1 MFEVLR
7 TDVNDPFQGLKVL
20 KDGKIVA
27 TLVIDGQGAVPFA
40 KQVGEF
46 MDMTTGEKQDGVS
59 VAEVY
64 ETFGV
69 ELEES
74 NEMNE
79 GTKAIVQHLA
89 RGENRKAEE
98 AFKTVMDQKIGNAMR
113 AKMPEVAQSMFN
125 NEKS

>member
-1 MFEVLR
+1 MLEVLC
-7 TDVNDPFQGLKVL
+7 TDV
-20 KDGKIVA
+20 
-27 TLVIDGQGAVPFA
+27 
-40 KQVGEF
+40 
-46 MDMTTGEKQDGVS
+46 
-59 VAEVY
+59 
-64 ETFGV
+64 
-69 ELEES
+69 EES

-79 GTKAIVQHLA
+79 GTKVIVQHLA

>member
-27 TLVIDGQGAVPFA
+27 TLVIDGQGAVQFA
-40 KQVGEF
+40 KQVGQF
-46 MDMTTGEKQDGVS
+46 TDMTTGEKQDGVS

-98 AFKTVMDQKIGNAMR
+98 ENCPGTIDNIFNEPASI
-113 AKMPEVAQSMFN
+113 EVQT
-125 NEKS
+125 